1 MDKLLAYLNALHKE
15 PRQRFVESCCTSE
28 AYLRKA
34 ISSGQ
39 RLGAGLCIKVDR
51 ASAGAVRCEDLR
63 PDVDWAYLRESA
75 LHQATQ
81 EVAHG

>member
-1 MDKLLAYLNALHKE
+1 MEKLLAYLNALQKE

-39 RLGAGLCIKVDR
+39 KLGAGLCIKVDR
-51 ASAGAVRCEDLR
+51 A
-63 PDVDWAYLRESA
+63 ES
-75 LHQATQ
+75 TSIS
-81 EVAHG
+81 